1 MQVDAI
7 MSSGN
12 RAQLQVQMT
21 PSWSVLTSYDGVQL
35 ELFLQAIMPS
45 ISAGLIYL
53 FAPSDARFGA
63 VDALPAAAVELL
75 LFAPLVPLLKC
86 PEGFQ
91 IMSWSAWKDVAL
103 STCFQDFGM
112 PSSMVSSAAA
122 LEDDED
128 LDSASLDSYSNAAE
142 SEDKTADEIG
152 DESDILED
160 GEDSDACSDVS
171 V

>member
-1 MQVDAI
+1 MQVDAV
-7 MSSGN
+7 MSSGE

-21 PSWSVLTSYDGVQL
+21 PNWSILTSYDGAQL

-53 FAPSDARFGA
+53 FGPSDARFGV
-63 VDALPAAAVELL
+63 VDALPAAATELL

-91 IMSWSAWKDVAL
+91 VMSWSAWKDVVMSA
-103 STCFQDFGM
+103 CFQDFGM
-112 PSSMVSSAAA
+112 PSSMVSSALG
-122 LEDDED
+122 LEGED
-128 LDSASLDSYSNAAE
+128 LDSASLDSNSNAAE
-142 SEDKTADEIG
+142 SDDKTAEELCDET
-152 DESDILED
+152 ED
-160 GEDSDACSDVS
+160 LDSEDVSDACSDVS